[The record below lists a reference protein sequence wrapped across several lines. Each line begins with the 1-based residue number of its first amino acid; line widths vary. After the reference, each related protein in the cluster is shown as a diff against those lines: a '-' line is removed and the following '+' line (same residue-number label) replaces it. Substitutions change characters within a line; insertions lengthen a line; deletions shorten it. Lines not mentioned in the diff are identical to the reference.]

1 MPVHILTAFARTR
14 RRGGSHAAS
23 TKENTDDQCLR
34 EERYAFHVWISST
47 TFLNAPE
54 LGMLTTAFQLSWR
67 HECVTRA

>member
-1 MPVHILTAFARTR
+1 
-14 RRGGSHAAS
+14 
-23 TKENTDDQCLR
+23 LR